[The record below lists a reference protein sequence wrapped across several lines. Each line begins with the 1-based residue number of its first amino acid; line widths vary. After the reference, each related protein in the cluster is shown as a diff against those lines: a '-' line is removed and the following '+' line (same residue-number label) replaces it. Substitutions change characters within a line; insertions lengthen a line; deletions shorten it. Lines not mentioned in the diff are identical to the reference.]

1 MTCELDAIMRRR
13 TIRRFTNE
21 FVHEADMDKILA
33 AALAAPSAHNRHPLR
48 LIVLNTADM
57 ARIAEEIE
65 QKTPFEQGQWAI
77 AACADTRGYD
87 QGLAWIEDCAAA
99 MENMLIAAE
108 SMGLGA
114 MWYGV
119 YARPAKE
126 PQIRKFLALPGG
138 VEVLGIAIVGH
149 KAEDKPPTTET
160 DREHIHYGGW
170 KE

>member
-1 MTCELDAIMRRR
+1 MAGELDAIMRRR
-13 TIRRFTNE
+13 TIRKFTGE
-21 FVHEADMDKILA
+21 FVHEADMDRILA
-33 AALAAPSAHNRHPLR
+33 AALAAPSAHNRHPVR

-57 ARIAEEIE
+57 ARIAEEVE
-65 QKTPFEQGQWAI
+65 QKIPFEQGQWAI

-119 YARPAKE
+119 YARRAKE
-126 PQIRKFLALPGG
+126 PQIRKFLNVPDG
-138 VEVLGIAIVGH
+138 VEVLGIVIIGH
-149 KAEDKPPTTET
+149 KAEALPPRAET
-160 DREHIHYGGW
+160 DRTHIHYGGW